1 MNDETR
7 LAWHRVASTS
17 EVTED
22 EPRAVQVENHP
33 IALYRVDGAFY
44 ATHDI
49 CTHEFASLSEGFVEG
64 DVIEC
69 PLHAG
74 RFHIPSG
81 RALAP
86 PVVEDLRTYRVKV
99 EGEDIYVAVLDD

>member
-22 EPRAVQVENHP
+22 EPRAVQVEGHP
-33 IALYRVDGAFY
+33 IALYKIDGAIY

-64 DVIEC
+64 NVIEC
-69 PLHAG
+69 PLPAYPQ
-74 RFHIPSG
+74 PS
-81 RALAP
+81 RNQ
-86 PVVEDLRTYRVKV
+86 VH
-99 EGEDIYVAVLDD
+99 YVATCQGLG